1 MLGTMTLPKPMFHKY
16 EEVESGTATKLE
28 YVHMECTKVRVLG
41 EKKIALCQV
50 PSFNLTDD
58 VKKVTCPMCKKII
71 KSTKRKRIG
80 VRL

>member
-1 MLGTMTLPKPMFHKY
+1 MLGTITQPKPTLHELPK
-16 EEVESGTATKLE
+16 SRTIAKLE
-28 YVHMECTKVRVLG
+28 YIHMECTKVSVLG

-58 VKKVTCPMCKKII
+58 VKKVTCPMCKQII